1 MAQHPGV
8 AAAGV
13 VAVVLVYP
21 ELEAELVHVQYST
34 EQYSTVQ
41 YSTVQYSRLLAGVG
55 APRPHPGAHPLVA
68 GDAVARPA
76 GTRAGV
82 LGVVL
87 DTGHV
92 DIQEKEYKE
101 KYLDSWVT
109 WQLQGGQRLQE
120 AGQCSRA
127 QSG

>member
-1 MAQHPGV
+1 MLAPLLAVLGV
-8 AAAGV
+8 LRAVLSLLAALAHAATV
-13 VAVVLVYP
+13 
-21 ELEAELVHVQYST
+21 ELVISSSV
-34 EQYSTVQ
+34 QYSTVQ

-55 APRPHPGAHPLVA
+55 APRPHPGPHPLVA

-92 DIQEKEYKE
+92 DIQETENKE
-101 KYLDSWVT
+101 K
-109 WQLQGGQRLQE
+109 
-120 AGQCSRA
+120 
-127 QSG
+127 

>member
-1 MAQHPGV
+1 MFSPFRISSNIAHTSAGHPPVLAPLLAVLGV
-8 AAAGV
+8 LRAVLSLLAALAHAATV
-13 VAVVLVYP
+13 
-21 ELEAELVHVQYST
+21 ELVIS
-34 EQYSTVQ
+34 SSVQ

-55 APRPHPGAHPLVA
+55 APRPHPGPHPLVA

-92 DIQEKEYKE
+92 DIQEQENKE
-101 KYLDSWVT
+101 K
-109 WQLQGGQRLQE
+109 
-120 AGQCSRA
+120 
-127 QSG
+127 